1 MKDIKTIFLSF
12 IGKHISANH
21 RIKERKKLTGVI
33 CDVCGFKA
41 MGPGHLITHKA
52 SKRCTREKD
61 AFRCDMCDYKS
72 NDIYLLNKHIKG
84 VHEKEPCAIC
94 GKIIAKCRMTIHI
107 NIFHTEDKKKR
118 FPCSVCGKGFVDKK
132 SFREHFNTHTGE
144 RPFKCDL
151 CEKTFASSGNM
162 YQHRKSSHYGI
173 KRTK

>member
-1 MKDIKTIFLSF
+1 M
-12 IGKHISANH
+12 
-21 RIKERKKLTGVI
+21 I
-33 CDVCGFKA
+33 CDVCGFEASFEGVLRNHKES
-41 MGPGHLITHKA
+41 GRCIT
-52 SKRCTREKD
+52 EKKLYE
-61 AFRCDMCDYKS
+61 CDQCDYKS
-72 NDIYLLNKHIKG
+72 FDKYHVRKHIKG
-84 VHEKEPCAIC
+84 VHETEPCTIC
-94 GKIIAKCRMTIHI
+94 GKLISKARTTIHM

-132 SFREHFNTHTGE
+132 SFREHYNIHTGE